1 MTYKRTRKP
10 NFRSTEA
17 KNVKRKAL
25 KFPMIGR
32 LMMLVMLLVSQHV
45 SAQDKMTEQ
54 AIEQVVRAS
63 LDKEIAEMAKFRQ
76 WPKYHAEY
84 EFWVPGSAKHLPAC
98 QVPLDVSGRDN
109 QSMPVGHL
117 KRLVSCNQSQSAWKI
132 NVTVK
137 SAITMPVVVA
147 KSVIRRGETVNINAL
162 QLVTKT
168 LKHESSVFTRLSQ
181 AAGREARRQVRT
193 GQILSPVFIVAPDWV
208 EKGNEVVVIAAQ
220 NGFEA
225 STKGIALENGSEG
238 DQIEVQNSSS
248 QKVIRAVVTGVNEV
262 HTQF

>member
-1 MTYKRTRKP
+1 MIYKEDRNP
-10 NFRSTEA
+10 HFRLTEV
-17 KNVKRKAL
+17 KNVKRKVWRLPMKTHRIAL
-25 KFPMIGR
+25 
-32 LMMLVMLLVSQHV
+32 LMLLASHAVN
-45 SAQDKMTEQ
+45 AQQKMTEQ
-54 AIEQVVRAS
+54 AIEQVVRES
-63 LDKEIAEMAKFRQ
+63 LNTEIAEMAKFRQ

-84 EFWVPGSAKHLPAC
+84 EFWVPGSAKHLPKC
-98 QVPLDVSGRDN
+98 QVPLEVSGRDN

-117 KRLVSCNQSQSAWKI
+117 KRLVSCNQNPSAWKI

-137 SAITMPVVVA
+137 SAITLPVVVA

-162 QLVTKT
+162 QLETKT
-168 LKHESSVFTRLSQ
+168 LKHESAVFTRLSQ

-208 EKGNEVVVIAAQ
+208 EKGNEVVIIAAQ
-220 NGFEA
+220 DGFEA

-238 DQIEVQNSSS
+238 DQIEVQNSRSH
-248 QKVIRAVVTGVNEV
+248 KVIRATVTGVNEV